1 MAEMIVY
8 ADSNFGG
15 SAGTFT
21 GDLPNVGNFWNDK
34 ITSVKVI
41 SGTWQVFG
49 DTNFNGRNQT
59 LPPGEYP
66 NLAVS
71 PGGIDNDSISS
82 VKVVG

>member
-1 MAEMIVY
+1 MIVY

-15 SAGTFT
+15 SSGSFT

-49 DTNFNGRNQT
+49 DTNFNGRSQT
-59 LPPGEYP
+59 LPPGEYR
-66 NLAVS
+66 NLAIS
-71 PGGIDNDSISS
+71 PGVINNDSISS
-82 VKVVG
+82 LKIVG

>member
-1 MAEMIVY
+1 MAEMIVF

-15 SAGTFT
+15 SSGSFT

-34 ITSVKVI
+34 ITSAKVI

-49 DTNFNGRNQT
+49 DTNFTRSNVK

-66 NLAVS
+66 NLAIS
-71 PGGIDNDSISS
+71 PGRINNDSISS
-82 VKVVG
+82 LKIVG